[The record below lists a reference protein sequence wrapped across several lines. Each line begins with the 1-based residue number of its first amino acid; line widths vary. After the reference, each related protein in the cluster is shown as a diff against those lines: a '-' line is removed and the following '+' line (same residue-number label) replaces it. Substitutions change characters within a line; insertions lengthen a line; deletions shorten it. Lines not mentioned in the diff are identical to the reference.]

1 MEIQK
6 RITRQRVNHIVDSY
20 QLDGDDGDAFTDYLN
35 QLLETYSQSLVELA
49 VTESIIQG
57 WAKIP
62 MKKGIPLLRGVHKLL
77 NSWQPKQSP
86 PSQSSSSLKAQ
97 NSKALGTV
105 TSLDVTAVHPTPV
118 GPTSIAVTF
127 TPTQFEQ
134 ITGLDASLVF
144 DAEGQVL
151 IHQPTEPIK
160 PLEQQ

>member
-49 VTESIIQG
+49 ITEAIIQG
-57 WAKIP
+57 WTKIP
-62 MKKGIPLLRGVHKLL
+62 MQKGLPLLCGVHKLL
-77 NSWQPKQSP
+77 NSWQPEQP
-86 PSQSSSSLKAQ
+86 LPSQSSSSFKSQ
-97 NSKALGTV
+97 TSKALGTV
-105 TSLDVTAVHPTPV
+105 TSLEVKAVHPTPIAS
-118 GPTSIAVTF
+118 TSIAVTF

-144 DAEGQVL
+144 DAEGKVL
-151 IHQPTEPIK
+151 IHPPTETIK